1 MTPDT
6 LFYVGSITKSVLA
19 ASLLH
24 VLESTSESDKPIT
37 LDTKIYDVIPEDFVL
52 SDDYATLH
60 ATIKD
65 ALAHR
70 LGYPRHDFSY
80 GGPDFN
86 VKDAVRSLR
95 NLPTS
100 TELREKFQYFNMGY
114 HTLQHVIEVLTGK
127 WCGDVYDEA
136 VFKPL
141 GMVSST
147 ARLKSAQDEIPYT
160 LASGFGYN
168 SRTKTLNP
176 QPWWDTPIIG
186 DGGVITNARDM
197 TKYLRAMMR
206 HDGGL
211 PLSEE
216 SHKAL
221 TTPLIIGS
229 TAPKQH
235 HTTSLYAAGW
245 VVTSYRGHRFISH
258 GGGVPGFTATAGF
271 LPDLNWGAVV
281 MSNGDLMG
289 MAAVEMV
296 FYRLMDDF
304 LGTPEE
310 DRLDLGKSWK
320 GLLGMKEDNYVDA
333 RKKSFPDVPSPALPH
348 SLPLEEYAG
357 TYSHPG
363 YRTLTFSV
371 AKPESDLPVSEST
384 TKILHALKTQSSWD
398 VVFDLEHVSGEHFIC
413 YINILARSPMIQE
426 AAKAEFAIGSD
437 GRVTRL
443 GIQIESGLKE
453 KIWFERTR

>member
-1 MTPDT
+1 MTPET

-37 LDTKIYDVIPEDFVL
+37 LDTQIHDVIPEDFVL

-65 ALAHR
+65 ALTHR
-70 LGYPRHDFSY
+70 LGYPRHDLSY
-80 GGPDFN
+80 GGAGFTA
-86 VKDAVRSLR
+86 KDAVRSLR
-95 NLPTS
+95 KLS
-100 TELREKFQYFNMGY
+100 MSAELREKFQYYNMGY
-114 HTLQHVIEVLTGK
+114 QTLQHVIETLTGK

-141 GMVSST
+141 RMDSST
-147 ARLKSAQDEIPYT
+147 ARFKTARDEIPYT
-160 LASGFGYN
+160 LASGFGYDV
-168 SRTKTLNP
+168 RTETLNP

-186 DGGVITNARDM
+186 EGGVITNARDM
-197 TKYLRAMMR
+197 AKYLRAMMS

-245 VVTSYRGHRFISH
+245 VATSYRGHRFIYH
-258 GGGVPGFTATAGF
+258 GGGVPGFAATAGF

-281 MSNGDLMG
+281 MTNGDLMG
-289 MAAVEMV
+289 MAAVEIV

-304 LGTPEE
+304 LGAPEE
-310 DRLDLGKSWK
+310 DKIDLGKTWE
-320 GLLGMKEDNYVDA
+320 GILTMKKDNYVEA
-333 RKKSFPDVPSPALPH
+333 RKKNFPDVPSPAQPH

-357 TYSHPG
+357 VYSHPG

-371 AKPESDLPVSEST
+371 AKPESDLPVSKST
-384 TKILHALKTQSSWD
+384 AKVLHALKTQSSWD

-413 YINILARSPMIQE
+413 YINTLARSPMLQE
-426 AAKAEFAIGSD
+426 ASKAEFDIGGD
-437 GRVTRL
+437 GKVTRL

-453 KIWFERTR
+453 KIWFEKT